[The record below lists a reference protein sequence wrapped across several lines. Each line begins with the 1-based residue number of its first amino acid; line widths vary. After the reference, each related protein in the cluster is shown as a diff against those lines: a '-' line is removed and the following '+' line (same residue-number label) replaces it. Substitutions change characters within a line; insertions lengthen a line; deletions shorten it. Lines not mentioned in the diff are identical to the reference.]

1 MSLPPRAT
9 SRATAMASSSAHT
22 SQDFHLWSTT
32 PDINLWP
39 ALAARDREA
48 NRIGTDSQ
56 LARVMSPNDHLVMRP
71 NDEYSGSVDNV
82 AQVYCQDCNTLV
94 SCLYVCT
101 GSESMAIRSVY
112 AWKSY
117 SIIYSALHAFSRPLP
132 STRLFR
138 MLNAEM
144 HGATVL
150 RSR

>member
-9 SRATAMASSSAHT
+9 SRVTAMASSSANT

-32 PDINLWP
+32 PDIYLGT
-39 ALAARDREA
+39 ASAARDREA
-48 NRIGTDSQ
+48 NRIGMDSQ
-56 LARVMSPNDHLVMRP
+56 LARVMSPSDHLVMRS
-71 NDEYSGSVDNV
+71 NDEYGGSIDNV

-101 GSESMAIRSVY
+101 AEFMAMRSAY
-112 AWKSY
+112 AWGRS
-117 SIIYSALHAFSRPLP
+117 SIIYSALHAFLRQLQ